1 MSDLETDETNGKRK
15 FEQIAGS
22 PFFTFSRPYL
32 DFIGQGKIFNL
43 VYLVMAGINIILP
56 FVIIYKSIKS
66 RIFNVGAKF
75 VFAVILVWLVIIF
88 ACWIGLQLWLDRR
101 KKVTDAA
108 SSDFAATSIFSDIL
122 QTFGEWLGTLLGIIG
137 AGGGLIA
144 SIFLGEESFYLF
156 SAIGMGFMPSGIMVI
171 LIGPITGFFII
182 ILSRFLAEQLR
193 LFASLVNNT
202 KEIAAN
208 LKNNANGT

>member
-1 MSDLETDETNGKRK
+1 MSDFETGETKGKRK
-15 FEQIAGS
+15 FEQIAGN
-22 PFFTFSRPYL
+22 PFFTFSKPYL

-56 FVIIYKSIKS
+56 FTIIYQSIES
-66 RIFNVGAKF
+66 GIFSGGAKY
-75 VFAVILVWLVIIF
+75 VFAIILVWLVIIF

-101 KKVTDAA
+101 QKVINAA
-108 SSDFAATSIFSDIL
+108 PSDFSATSIFSEII

-156 SAIGMGFMPSGIMVI
+156 SAIGMGFMPSGIIVI
-171 LIGPITGFFII
+171 LIGPVTGFFII
-182 ILSRFLAEQLR
+182 ILSRFFAEQLR

-208 LKNNANGT
+208 VKK